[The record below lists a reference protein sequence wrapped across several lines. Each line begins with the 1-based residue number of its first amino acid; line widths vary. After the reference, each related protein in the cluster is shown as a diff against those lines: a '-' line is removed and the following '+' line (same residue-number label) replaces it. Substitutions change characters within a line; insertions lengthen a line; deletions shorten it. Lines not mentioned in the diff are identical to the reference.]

1 VNTIDVIMPMVPIF
15 YVLSPDYIRLLLHP
29 VIYYSNSSLWPHNY
43 TIHDI
48 GAHYPNATGHD
59 DGEAQKMPVEES
71 GNLLALMYM
80 YDLASGDTHYK
91 KPVLDILK
99 TYADYLVEDG
109 WYPVK
114 QYSTDDGAG
123 EAANQTG
130 LAVKSAIAL
139 NVYGVMTNQ
148 PKYCDIGHH
157 FADVLY
163 NQTLGTDS
171 DRTRF
176 TMFQGEGET
185 WSLQFNLYLDVLL
198 KLNTFPTEAYRM
210 QTDCYPT
217 VRKEAGVPLDSRD
230 SWAKT
235 DWMMFAAATA
245 MAPGVANES
254 VRDMFIDDIHAYIS
268 NGKNDV
274 PFSDKFWTETKLG
287 LDGKQ
292 HGIGSYDGYRA
303 RPVAGGHFALLALEG
318 ANQWRGGGR

>member
-1 VNTIDVIMPMVPIF
+1 
-15 YVLSPDYIRLLLHP
+15 
-29 VIYYSNSSLWPHNY
+29 
-43 TIHDI
+43 
-48 GAHYPNATGHD
+48 
-59 DGEAQKMPVEES
+59 MPVEES

-80 YDLASGDTHYK
+80 YELASGDTEYK
-91 KPVLDILK
+91 TPFLGILK
-99 TYADYLVEDG
+99 TYADYLVENG
-109 WYPVK
+109 LHPVR

-139 NVYGVMTNQ
+139 NAYGVMTKQ
-148 PKYCDIGHH
+148 PKYCDTGRH

-163 NQTLGTDS
+163 NQTLGTNP
-171 DRTRF
+171 DRIRF

-185 WSLQFNLYLDVLL
+185 WSLRFNLYLDVLL
-198 KLNTFPTEAYRM
+198 KLNSFPTEAYRM
-210 QTDCYPT
+210 QTDFYPT

-235 DWMMFAAATA
+235 DWMVFAAATA
-245 MAPGVANES
+245 MVPGVADEN
-254 VRDMFIDDIHAYIS
+254 VRDMFISDIHAYIS

-287 LDGKQ
+287 LDGK
-292 HGIGSYDGYRA
+292 HHDIGTYDGYRA

-318 ANQWRGGGR
+318 PSQWRSGKK